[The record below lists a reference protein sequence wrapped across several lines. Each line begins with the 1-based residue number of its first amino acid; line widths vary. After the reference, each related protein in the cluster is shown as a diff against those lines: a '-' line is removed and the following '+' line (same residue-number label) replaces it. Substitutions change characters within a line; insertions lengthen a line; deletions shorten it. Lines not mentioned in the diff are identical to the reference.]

1 MVLDRRMFRRPS
13 QIAPNKG
20 PSSKGVG
27 ITSGLTQ
34 PVQKF
39 AKGDFA
45 QTVKTTREELE
56 PVLRE
61 YFPKESFYER
71 AGTSPFKFFAALGS
85 PMQPGQTAFGKIGEA
100 GQYLDIKPEG
110 DPAGELATDLA
121 LQAGLKTLEDKDS
134 NVEYKVVADRLVKI
148 DPDKGTTEVVQD
160 FSEEDLAKFDFK
172 VVNNRLV
179 KVDKTS
185 GETSVEQDFSEEVEK
200 KDTRKNVD
208 YFEETLQD
216 SGLVQRKVSY
226 FDTEKNEFVTENVGE
241 PFYKSATDKIND
253 SVADVDAYIDSLKN
267 QINPK
272 TNNIWT
278 EAELETL
285 RSEKLGEQLSK
296 QKLVL
301 SAEEQLEIAR
311 GEAATDIDAEIAK
324 GIIQNIV
331 DTSSQINQQ
340 LVNVNSA
347 QASVQG
353 ATTGAF
359 VPMRNAFAMVM
370 DSFPALKALVPES
383 LQGNIAEAL
392 NTGDL
397 SVTQL
402 LDAVLTQGVLDRA
415 AGGSLKG
422 NYNQKEIDLFIDSGP
437 KILQTKEGIDL
448 LLDLQERQL
457 EILANSSTL
466 LNEYNSRG
474 TINGEPVKDSIAAAF
489 KIKQLE
495 SEAFQ
500 AYANSDDIQNRIQE
514 ALGYGDYRGSDF
526 FLNAEPLVISGNKF
540 EIKDLWQQGR
550 INVIGYA
557 DENGSITLPSGNVYT
572 DPNLVTPKQPV
583 YQIRISDEPDKNGLY
598 DHILVSGD
606 QFTKR

>member
-85 PMQPGQTAFGKIGEA
+85 PMQPGQTALGKIGEA

>member
-13 QIAPNKG
+13 QMAPQRG

-61 YFPKESFYER
+61 YFPKESFYDR
-71 AGTSPFKFFAALGS
+71 AGMSPFKFFAALGS
-85 PMQPGQTAFGKIGEA
+85 PMQPGQTTLGKIGEA
-100 GQYLDIKPEG
+100 GQFLDIKPEG

-121 LQAGLKTLEDKDS
+121 LQTGLKTLEPKDS
-134 NVEYKVVADRLVKI
+134 NFEYKVVGDRLVKI
-148 DPDKGTTEVVQD
+148 DK
-160 FSEEDLAKFDFK
+160 
-172 VVNNRLV
+172 N
-179 KVDKTS
+179 S
-185 GETSVEQDFSEEVEK
+185 GETSVEQDFSEEVDKEDRVTK
-200 KDTRKNVD
+200 ESFFDAILKD
-208 YFEETLQD
+208 
-216 SGLVQRKVSY
+216 GLVQRRVTY
-226 FDTEKNEFVTENVGE
+226 FDTEKDEFVTEDVGK
-241 PFYKSATDKIND
+241 PFYKSTEEKIND
-253 SVADVDAYIDSLKN
+253 SVADVDAYIESLKD

-272 TNNIWT
+272 TNAVYT
-278 EAELETL
+278 QAELDTL
-285 RSEKLGEQLSK
+285 RSDKLGEQLSK

-301 SAEEQLEIAR
+301 TKEEELDIAR
-311 GEAATDIDAEIAK
+311 GQAAISNDAEISK
-324 GIIQNIV
+324 GIIQNIIE
-331 DTSSQINQQ
+331 TAPQINQQ
-340 LVNVNSA
+340 LNNVNIA
-347 QASVQG
+347 QASVNE

-359 VPMRNAFAMVM
+359 VPMRNSFAMIM
-370 DSFPALKALVPES
+370 DSFPALKAVIPERF
-383 LQGNIAEAL
+383 QGNIAEAL

-397 SVTQL
+397 SLTEV

-422 NYNQKEIDLFIDSGP
+422 NYNQKEIDLFIDSGA
-437 KILQTKEGIDL
+437 KVLQTKEGQSL
-448 LLDLQERQL
+448 LLDLQETQL
-457 EILANSSTL
+457 EILANSNVL
-466 LNEYNSRG
+466 LNEFTSNG

-500 AYANSDDIQNRIQE
+500 AYANSEDIQNRIQE

-540 EIKDLWQQGR
+540 DIKDLWEQGR
-550 INVIGYA
+550 VNVVGYA
-557 DENGSITLPSGNVYT
+557 DETGTITLPTGTVYS

-583 YQIRISDEPDKNGLY
+583 YQIRISDTPDKNGLY
-598 DHILVSGD
+598 DFIFISGD
-606 QFTKR
+606 QFTRR